1 MSFIQLLKKYIL
13 PEEIDFFKELQEQS
27 EATRKATHDLYRCFA
42 SGDQQACAAILNN
55 ENQATVLKN
64 RNMGDLSRAFITPV
78 DREAIFRVI
87 THLDWV
93 LISIKHLVME
103 STAYGITDLK
113 EYKKIMR
120 QLRDCA
126 DLLAQG
132 FAALHHNEMEVICNK
147 AEEARTM
154 AHLVTE
160 TYVQAMSL
168 VAEGNDI
175 HLMFKHKELLSQIKS
190 IAKRFHVTAN
200 TLQDISM
207 KLG

>member
-1 MSFIQLLKKYIL
+1 MSFIQLIKKYIL

-27 EATRKATHDLYRCFA
+27 EATQKATHDLYRCFA
-42 SGDQQACAAILNN
+42 TGDQQSCEAILNN

-64 RNMGDLSRAFITPV
+64 RNMDDLSRAFITPV
-78 DREAIFRVI
+78 DREAIFRAI

-103 STAYGITDLK
+103 STAYGISDLK

-126 DLLAQG
+126 DILAQG
-132 FAALHHNEMEVICNK
+132 FAALHHNEMEIIRHK
-147 AEEARTM
+147 ADEARTM

-160 TYVQAMSL
+160 SYVQAMSR

>member
-1 MSFIQLLKKYIL
+1 MSLIQFFKKYIL

-27 EATRKATHDLYRCFA
+27 EATKNATHDLYRCFA
-42 SGDQQACAAILNN
+42 QGDQKACEAILTN
-55 ENQATVLKN
+55 ENQATILKN
-64 RNMGDLSRAFITPV
+64 RNMDDLGRAFITPV

-103 STAYGITDLK
+103 STAYGLDDLE
-113 EYKKIMR
+113 EYEIIMR

-126 DLLAQG
+126 DILAQG
-132 FAALHHNEMEVICNK
+132 FAALHHNEMETIRNK

-160 TYVQAMSL
+160 SYVQAMSR

-175 HLMFKHKELLSQIKS
+175 HQMFKHKELLSQIKS

-200 TLQDISM
+200 TMQDITM

>member
-1 MSFIQLLKKYIL
+1 MNLMQLFKKYIL

-27 EATRKATHDLYRCFA
+27 EATRRATHDLYRCFA
-42 SGDQQACAAILNN
+42 LGDQQACEAILKNQ
-55 ENQATVLKN
+55 NQATVIKN
-64 RNMGDLSRAFITPV
+64 RNMDDLSRAFLTPV
-78 DREAIFRVI
+78 DREAIFRAI

-103 STAYGITDLK
+103 STAYGISDLK
-113 EYKKIMR
+113 EYEKIMR
-120 QLRDCA
+120 QLRECA

-132 FAALHHNEMEVICNK
+132 FAALHHNEMELVRNK
-147 AEEARTM
+147 AEEARAL
-154 AHLVTE
+154 AHMVTE
-160 TYVQAMSL
+160 SYVQAMSR
-168 VAEGNDI
+168 VAEGNNI

-200 TLQDISM
+200 TLQDICM